1 MQRIPLGGIEEV
13 AKEHEMIAR
22 DHEIELK
29 HFELYQVYERDI
41 RTRTDTIAKG
51 IFLIGGGS
59 LTLSIGIF
67 TRPDRPILG
76 GAELMWLKVA
86 WASLFASVACLL
98 LVQLILLIRSD
109 RYASAWARKI
119 KKEKPQYPDQT
130 VSGIAAWAFGLLGF
144 GACLLGLFLLAYV
157 SVSVLK

>member
-1 MQRIPLGGIEEV
+1 MRSPLGGIDEI
-13 AKEHEMIAR
+13 AKEHEMNAR

-29 HFELYQVYERDI
+29 HFELYQVYEKDL
-41 RTRTDTIAKG
+41 RTRADTIAKG

-67 TRPDRPILG
+67 TRPDHPLVAA
-76 GAELMWLKVA
+76 AELIWLKVA
-86 WASLFASVACLL
+86 WAALFSSVACLM
-98 LVQLILLIRSD
+98 LVQLILLIQSS
-109 RYASAWARKI
+109 RYAGAWARKL
-119 KKEKPQYPDQT
+119 KKEKTQYPNQT
-130 VSGIAAWAFGLLGF
+130 VSAILAWAFGLIGV